1 MDTFRYLVKRD
12 DDDDDKAGLSGT
24 TINLLISLLV
34 LVLFALS
41 LLAALLVLRQKR
53 RSKQTKPELPLY
65 NNQVSKSHHHSVTI
79 STNKPGAIID
89 EKRDFYDSPS
99 SPTDSIPE
107 IRITFPDEEDE
118 FGKRKAGHVVVVQI
132 TDKGGIG
139 LKPCEEQLP
148 SYQDNTGERFQS
160 LDLERMGGLKE
171 KEEDNKRW
179 S

>member
-1 MDTFRYLVKRD
+1 MDSLRYLAKRD
-12 DDDDDKAGLSGT
+12 DDDKVGLSST

-53 RSKQTKPELPLY
+53 RSNQAKSELPLY
-65 NNQVSKSHHHSVTI
+65 NDRASKSHQRSVTI
-79 STNKPGAIID
+79 STNRPGTIID
-89 EKRDFYDSPS
+89 EKRDLYENPS
-99 SPTDSIPE
+99 SPTNSIPE

-139 LKPCEEQLP
+139 LKPCEETLP
-148 SYQDNTGERFQS
+148 SYQDNGTERFQS

-171 KEEDNKRW
+171 KEDEKRW